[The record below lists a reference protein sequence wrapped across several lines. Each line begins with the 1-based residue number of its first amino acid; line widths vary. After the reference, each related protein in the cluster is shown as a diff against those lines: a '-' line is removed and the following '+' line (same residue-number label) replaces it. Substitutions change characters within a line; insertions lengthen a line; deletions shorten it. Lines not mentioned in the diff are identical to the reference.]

1 MSFGFEATCILH
13 MVKTRFN
20 MVIIVSSVQDDF
32 AYFDNLAYLRNGV
45 ENGHINFQGFV
56 DSYAPT
62 AFALR

>member
-1 MSFGFEATCILH
+1 
-13 MVKTRFN
+13 

-56 DSYAPT
+56 NYAPP